1 MGNCSTV
8 VAIGDDESHLAD
20 LTSGLGRKGVTC
32 RSVLFTGDASVVPG
46 CPDVRIIVADLHP
59 RAGVL
64 SSDGSR
70 DFRTDFGTISHLLED
85 RIRPVGP
92 YCIVLWTMYA
102 NEAQALSSFLDRLRT
117 VPRPVVVRALDMA
130 VHLDASG
137 SVRDKGALIGELE
150 ALAGGWLRPEG
161 ARALAGAWGDID
173 DREVD
178 ALIEEIYASR
188 RRDVGRRLEH

>member
-1 MGNCSTV
+1 
-8 VAIGDDESHLAD
+8 
-20 LTSGLGRKGVTC
+20 
-32 RSVLFTGDASVVPG
+32 
-46 CPDVRIIVADLHP
+46 
-59 RAGVL
+59 
-64 SSDGSR
+64 
-70 DFRTDFGTISHLLED
+70 
-85 RIRPVGP
+85 
-92 YCIVLWTMYA
+92 MYA

-137 SVRDKGALIGELE
+137 GVRDKDALIGELE
-150 ALAGGWLRPEG
+150 ALAGGWLCPEG

-178 ALIEEIYASR
+178 ALMEEIYASR